1 MILQTPDGLFLSSN
15 YCIITILEMTLNAN
29 LFPVMI
35 MKKYLNKQ
43 YSRDGLASWTITKWT
58 QMDKVDT
65 DELSQAECLG
75 VYC

>member
-1 MILQTPDGLFLSSN
+1 
-15 YCIITILEMTLNAN
+15 MTLNAN